1 MLWKCFEQSW
11 VSWAHSRHN
20 FRALECGVE
29 GNFGLFKA
37 IVALLKTVFRPRR
50 QATAKMGKQ
59 TLEILMNASFRIAL
73 NDRLGKTVGGGSQ
86 WGTMPCG
93 LKPACAY
100 VRRSLQNPEQTPKP
114 PQNDPFLHHLQIDK
128 VVYSRDRPP

>member
-1 MLWKCFEQSW
+1 MNTS
-11 VSWAHSRHN
+11 
-20 FRALECGVE
+20 FR
-29 GNFGLFKA
+29 
-37 IVALLKTVFRPRR
+37 
-50 QATAKMGKQ
+50 
-59 TLEILMNASFRIAL
+59 RIAL